1 MRTTPFRIF
10 ITLAALLVSAGCLKM
25 GPDFRRPD
33 TGVKTP
39 TSYQHAPSESGTP
52 MPEDR
57 WWRVFNDPVLDR
69 LVEDVLKNNWDIKGA
84 TAKILEVR
92 SQFVQS
98 RADRFPKVDFQGQF
112 QRDRRTMEVATPS
125 VEMVPMQTPGSP
137 MVMEMPVFQM
147 VTETQTVRTSTHNL
161 SLAAS
166 FELDLW
172 GRVARSEEAA
182 LADLLRAEENRR
194 TVAQSVVA
202 ETVSLY
208 LQMES
213 LERRVQVARDTIE
226 STRRSLA
233 FVERRYERGLTPILD
248 LRQARRTL
256 AQAESLLP
264 PIKQDLGLTQQKLA
278 VLLGRYPRSAPPRP
292 QPEDY
297 FKRLATVPPGLPSE
311 LLLRRPDVRAAEA
324 QLKALNALI
333 GVTKASRFPR
343 ITLTGSFGYASERLK
358 DLFQPE
364 SYLWSIA
371 VGIARHIFDAGKLK
385 AAQKGAEARYRQG
398 IADYAKTVLTAFSE
412 VEGALLTRKAQLERR
427 DRVLSL
433 LREARATQEVAESR
447 YQRGL
452 TDYLTVLEAQQT
464 RFKTEDTLVLVDL
477 AILSNR
483 VALHRALG
491 GGWAEPAKDEAE
503 KDYGLFDFIGF

>member
-1 MRTTPFRIF
+1 MRPALFLICV
-10 ITLAALLVSAGCLKM
+10 TLAAFLVSAGCLKM

-39 TSYQHAPSESGTP
+39 TSYQHAPSESATP
-52 MPEDR
+52 MPGDR

-92 SQFVQS
+92 SQFVQA
-98 RADRFPKVDFQGQF
+98 RADRFPTVDFQGQV
-112 QRDRRTMEVATPS
+112 QRDRRTVEVTSPS
-125 VEMVPMQTPGSP
+125 IQIGPMG
-137 MVMEMPVFQM
+137 MPVFQM
-147 VTETQTVRTSTHNL
+147 VTETQTIRTTTHNL

-226 STRRSLA
+226 STRRSQA

-297 FKRLATVPPGLPSE
+297 YKRLAPVPPGLPSE

-491 GGWAEPAKDEAE
+491 GGWAEPTKDEGE
-503 KDYGLFDFIGF
+503 KDYNVFDFVGF

>member
-1 MRTTPFRIF
+1 
-10 ITLAALLVSAGCLKM
+10 M
-25 GPDFRRPD
+25 G
-33 TGVKTP
+33 
-39 TSYQHAPSESGTP
+39 
-52 MPEDR
+52 
-57 WWRVFNDPVLDR
+57 
-69 LVEDVLKNNWDIKGA
+69 
-84 TAKILEVR
+84 
-92 SQFVQS
+92 
-98 RADRFPKVDFQGQF
+98 
-112 QRDRRTMEVATPS
+112 
-125 VEMVPMQTPGSP
+125 
-137 MVMEMPVFQM
+137 MPVFQM

-182 LADLLRAEENRR
+182 LADLLRAEEDRR
-194 TVAQSVVA
+194 TAAQSVAA

-213 LERRVQVARDTIE
+213 LERRIQVARDTIE

-233 FVERRYERGLTPILD
+233 FVERRYERGLTSILD
-248 LRQARRTL
+248 FRQARRTL

-264 PIKQDLGLTQQKLA
+264 PIKQDLGLTQQKLG
-278 VLLGRYPRSAPPRP
+278 VLLGRYPRSAAPRP

-297 FKRLATVPPGLPSE
+297 FKRLAPVPPGLPSE

-324 QLKALNALI
+324 RLKALNALI
-333 GVTKASRFPR
+333 GVAKASRFPR

-412 VEGALLTRKAQLERR
+412 VEGALLTRKEQLERR

-464 RFKTEDTLVLVDL
+464 RFQTEDTLVLVDL

-491 GGWAEPAKDEAE
+491 GGWAEPTKDEAE
-503 KDYGLFDFIGF
+503 KGYGLFDFIGF